1 MLRAPLPQPKLPLF
15 RNHRY
20 LLQGPDHERMNW
32 NPTANKN
39 KELSN
44 DDTIQT
50 VNGSKN
56 TKECVHNFK
65 PQLSRPRLSGIF
77 DYPDLPLR
85 PLFHKYQSVTFDI
98 CNFFPSNKTDLKKQ
112 CWCYYISSASKN
124 DRISHVVSSLTD
136 LPQHLGPKPLS
147 KYFKWQILEMMLND
161 LRKSLYYWVHW
172 YSYFW

>member
-1 MLRAPLPQPKLPLF
+1 MLRVPLPQPKLPLF

-65 PQLSRPRLSGIF
+65 PQLSRPQLSGIF

-85 PLFHKYQSVTFDI
+85 PFLHKYQSVTFDI

-112 CWCYYISSASKN
+112 C
-124 DRISHVVSSLTD
+124 
-136 LPQHLGPKPLS
+136 
-147 KYFKWQILEMMLND
+147 
-161 LRKSLYYWVHW
+161 
-172 YSYFW
+172 

>member
-1 MLRAPLPQPKLPLF
+1 MIQFKLLMAAKTPK
-15 RNHRY
+15 NVY
-20 LLQGPDHERMNW
+20 
-32 NPTANKN
+32 
-39 KELSN
+39 
-44 DDTIQT
+44 T
-50 VNGSKN
+50 V
-56 TKECVHNFK
+56 K

-85 PLFHKYQSVTFDI
+85 PLLHKYQSVTFDI

-112 CWCYYISSASKN
+112 CWHYYIGSASKN
-124 DRISHVVSSLTD
+124 DRISHVQTLLISSLTD
-136 LPQHLGPKPLS
+136 LYQHLGPKPLS